1 MGIGTTVPDGKLHL
15 WTATAGA
22 VTAHANGDN
31 LILEDGGNVGLTFL
45 SPDSSAQFIYFGA
58 ASEHKRG
65 HIEYNHCDDYISM
78 GTANNANLRIDCAG
92 NVGIGTTAPDTLLQ
106 LGASE
111 IGGAARLYQSF
122 GVACT
127 EGSLDYNMTLADN
140 TAQAEGTGA
149 GIRFNGR
156 YNDSA
161 GSNAGAGGIDIY
173 KEDGS
178 SGNYGFS
185 LRFHARANGAA
196 ITEKM
201 RITGAGNVGIGITAP
216 GNQLEIAKSA
226 GEAIM
231 ELSSWSTTD
240 SDQPLIIFQK
250 SASATIGTMAATAD
264 GEILG
269 SQHYHGVNSSSATTS
284 AARIQI
290 EQDGAAGATYV
301 PGRIMFKTGTDA
313 VGVTDR
319 MTIDSGGFVGIGT
332 DDPTYPLHLVTDTAN
347 DYAVFLKNDNADGS
361 GLRIRA
367 DDTDDD
373 EYLLYMEN
381 STTVRFTV
389 MSGGNVGIGTAAP
402 TGTLNV
408 VTSNVAVTPDTDA
421 DELVVENSG
430 RSGISILSS
439 DASSGK
445 LIFGTPSDAA
455 GASIAWNHDSD
466 LMTLG
471 TNNAGASLAFNSA
484 NGAEA
489 VRIDSSGNVGI
500 GTAAPANP
508 VDVTTIKW
516 FCRYWR
522 LR

>member
-1 MGIGTTVPDGKLHL
+1 
-15 WTATAGA
+15 
-22 VTAHANGDN
+22 
-31 LILEDGGNVGLTFL
+31 
-45 SPDSSAQFIYFGA
+45 
-58 ASEHKRG
+58 
-65 HIEYNHCDDYISM
+65 
-78 GTANNANLRIDCAG
+78 
-92 NVGIGTTAPDTLLQ
+92 
-106 LGASE
+106 
-111 IGGAARLYQSF
+111 
-122 GVACT
+122 
-127 EGSLDYNMTLADN
+127 
-140 TAQAEGTGA
+140 
-149 GIRFNGR
+149 
-156 YNDSA
+156 
-161 GSNAGAGGIDIY
+161 
-173 KEDGS
+173 
-178 SGNYGFS
+178 
-185 LRFHARANGAA
+185 
-196 ITEKM
+196 
-201 RITGAGNVGIGITAP
+201 
-216 GNQLEIAKSA
+216 
-226 GEAIM
+226 
-231 ELSSWSTTD
+231 
-240 SDQPLIIFQK
+240 
-250 SASATIGTMAATAD
+250 
-264 GEILG
+264 
-269 SQHYHGVNSSSATTS
+269 
-284 AARIQI
+284 
-290 EQDGAAGATYV
+290 
-301 PGRIMFKTGTDA
+301 
-313 VGVTDR
+313 
-319 MTIDSGGFVGIGT
+319 
-332 DDPTYPLHLVTDTAN
+332 VTDTAN

-500 GTAAPANP
+500 GTTAPGNFLDIITGAASASGFHMGE
-508 VDVTTIKW
+508 VADEGGYLTSIIDHHLTIAGGSENVAGDEVARSTCASSIA
-516 FCRYWR
+516 F
-522 LR
+522 